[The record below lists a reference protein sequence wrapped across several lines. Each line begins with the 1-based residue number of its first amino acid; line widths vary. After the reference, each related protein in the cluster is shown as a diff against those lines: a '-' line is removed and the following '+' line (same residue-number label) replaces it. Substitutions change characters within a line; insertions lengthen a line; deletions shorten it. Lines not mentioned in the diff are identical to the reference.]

1 MPLTRNVIYIINS
14 HLTSVLTVLR
24 HRILFQWH
32 ICDTRA
38 PSLCARPPRAWRARR
53 TSSVLW
59 TPPTTPARTCGA
71 TPAGAGQR
79 NIPSRSQGESTFIV
93 FNFSKNIFYF
103 FRSKWSLSL
112 EIEQS
117 VRTEKSRLI
126 SMFSHE
132 PSQVCRRRDNI
143 LILFNPRWQLLFF
156 IVWLHWVESSA
167 FLWEL

>member
-1 MPLTRNVIYIINS
+1 MMPLTRNVIYIINS
-14 HLTSVLTVLR
+14 HLTSVCSHPIV
-24 HRILFQWH
+24 FQWH

-38 PSLCARPPRAWRARR
+38 PSRSARPPRAWRARP

-59 TPPTTPARTCGA
+59 TPHTTPAQTCGA

-79 NIPSRSQGESTFIV
+79 NIPFPSQGESTSTVLIFQKKYVFI
-93 FNFSKNIFYF
+93 I

-132 PSQVCRRRDNI
+132 PSQVCRDNI
-143 LILFNPRWQLLFF
+143 LILLIPLTITLLHSMTPLSGKFS
-156 IVWLHWVESSA
+156 ISMRVVSH
-167 FLWEL
+167 